1 MGSPPQPPLPL
12 HPSILSDQ
20 QDRDKPGQWGL
31 LYVDDI
37 KFPVSIDDTE
47 LRRRH
52 RVSCLTKIHRRS
64 EQRSPIGKFPSSSCC
79 RSVSLP
85 QAFSRPLPAVLSLS
99 PSRSVDLSSS
109 DYIVL
114 RWPHLRQIHHATLSD
129 CRRVREIPV
138 FGLYPSRV
146 GIQNTLQGRFAA
158 NAAARKTIASRQV
171 QKWPGMLP
179 ARNFSLAEV
188 TETHENASDEGL

>member
-1 MGSPPQPPLPL
+1 MSTTSSFLSQSMT
-12 HPSILSDQ
+12 PS
-20 QDRDKPGQWGL
+20 
-31 LYVDDI
+31 YVDDI
-37 KFPVSIDDTE
+37 EFPVSINDIE
-47 LRRRH
+47 FP
-52 RVSCLTKIHRRS
+52 VSRKYIDVVNNDHQSASFHRRPVAVP
-64 EQRSPIGKFPSSSCC
+64 SPSLRHSVDFSQPFC
-79 RSVSLP
+79 RS
-85 QAFSRPLPAVLSLS
+85 LPAVLSTS

-146 GIQNTLQGRFAA
+146 GMQNTLQGRFTA
-158 NAAARKTIASRQV
+158 NAAARKTIVFRQV
-171 QKWPGMLP
+171 QKREGMLP

>member
-1 MGSPPQPPLPL
+1 MSTT
-12 HPSILSDQ
+12 SSFLSQ
-20 QDRDKPGQWGL
+20 SMTSS
-31 LYVDDI
+31 YVDDI
-37 KFPVSIDDTE
+37 EFPVSRKYIDVVNNDHQSASFHRRPVTVPSPS
-47 LRRRH
+47 RRH
-52 RVSCLTKIHRRS
+52 SVDLS
-64 EQRSPIGKFPSSSCC
+64 QPFC
-79 RSVSLP
+79 RSLP
-85 QAFSRPLPAVLSLS
+85 TVLSLS